1 MWSIKSIINKIL
13 GRTETEE
20 PAAEKNIPEKSI
32 PEKAIKVEP
41 KTSTPSISP
50 QKTKAIIEPKEQ
62 AKVLEPSV
70 TPEKSKDIPKEK
82 VQEQKTIKA
91 PHP

>member
-50 QKTKAIIEPKEQ
+50 QKT
-62 AKVLEPSV
+62 
-70 TPEKSKDIPKEK
+70 
-82 VQEQKTIKA
+82 
-91 PHP
+91 